1 MGRVHRLRHKRLWH
15 KIRGQFLQSLQ
26 RRYNIAGDIYEVL
39 WSGIELRQ
47 VMRYNE
53 EHPTARQ
60 VTARQAELERELE
73 EMEQRILDLEFF
85 RQGLEVDKDWATGQN

>member
-1 MGRVHRLRHKRLWH
+1 MER
-15 KIRGQFLQSLQ
+15 
-26 RRYNIAGDIYEVL
+26 
-39 WSGIELRQ
+39 ELRQ
-47 VMRYNE
+47 VMRYNFE